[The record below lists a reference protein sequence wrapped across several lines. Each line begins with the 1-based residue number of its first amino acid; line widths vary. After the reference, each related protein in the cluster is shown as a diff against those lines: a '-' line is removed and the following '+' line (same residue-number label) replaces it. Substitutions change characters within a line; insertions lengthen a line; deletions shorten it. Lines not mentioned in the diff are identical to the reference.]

1 MKQGRTYMFLPS
13 GQKRAPYG
21 VIYYRLALLV
31 ASSLLPVDGK
41 PSPVKSRGLFVL
53 FEWRGVKGKAEAA
66 AKRP

>member
-1 MKQGRTYMFLPS
+1 MFLPS

-53 FEWRGVKGKAEAA
+53 FEWRGVKGMSGSRSAPTEGRANG
-66 AKRP
+66 